1 MSDAGYS
8 SGEGESDLTDY
19 ETTRMIETAMMTY
32 LKIRL
37 RMGEKCL
44 KLLNFNISIIANFK
58 QVYQMFQFLND
69 KINHIKRE
77 RRIQSK

>member
-1 MSDAGYS
+1 MSDDDGYI
-8 SGEGESDLTDY
+8 SGEGESDLTNA
-19 ETTRMIETAMMTY
+19 EAAMMTY

-58 QVYQMFQFLND
+58 QVYQEFQFLND